1 MTRFKAT
8 ILQDGEEVTKTI
20 HALSL
25 KEARSQAETDC
36 PDGKVVSIDEDHSKN
51 GAASTI
57 VETEQDPINRAFA
70 SRDSLGPVLTV
81 IGWAVIVIAGIAGLL
96 FGVMVAETQGVA
108 GFWYT
113 AIGVWAYAVSGV
125 VLLAVGAM
133 VTYLHRIQWMM
144 AKDRVGT

>member
-8 ILQDGEEVTKTI
+8 ILQHGEEVTKTI

-25 KEARSQAETDC
+25 KEARTKAETDY
-36 PDGKVVSIDEDHSKN
+36 PEGKVVSIDEDHSTRR
-51 GAASTI
+51 AAATLA
-57 VETEQDPINRAFA
+57 EPEEDPVKRAFA

-81 IGWAVIVIAGIAGLL
+81 IGWAVIVIAGLAGLL
-96 FGVMVAETQGVA
+96 FGAMVAETQGVA

-144 AKDRVGT
+144 AKDRVGQ